1 MTMTG
6 ASLSLFWSPVNCLVT
21 FALTWCYFLL
31 SCPMLYKTETDLAD
45 GFGGWFVRLIS
56 RLMLICTMADKPD

>member
-1 MTMTG
+1 
-6 ASLSLFWSPVNCLVT
+6 
-21 FALTWCYFLL
+21 
-31 SCPMLYKTETDLAD
+31 MLYKTETDLAD